1 MLNAE
6 RRIHLASSNQHR
18 RSKSSFSIPHS
29 SFSIAMSSPAQV
41 RSTDAIEAL
50 RASLLKFQQRVQIAV
65 DVLDGELHRASN
77 WVEHDR
83 PSYWKQQT
91 HDAEDAVHAAK
102 LELER
107 CLMMTVAGQR
117 PTCREQKAALEAAK
131 ARRAYCQEKCESVR
145 RWQRNFRHEQ
155 FEYDGRIGQLRRA
168 IELDVPKAAALLQSI
183 LRRLEEYQIERPPES
198 SIPSEPTAAANHT
211 SSIQH
216 PASKP
221 LAPPGDELPTDS
233 AAPRPPVAALPNPE
247 P

>member
-1 MLNAE
+1 
-6 RRIHLASSNQHR
+6 
-18 RSKSSFSIPHS
+18 
-29 SFSIAMSSPAQV
+29 MSSPAQV

-91 HDAEDAVHAAK
+91 HDAEDAVHSAK

-117 PTCREQKAALEAAK
+117 PTCREQKAALDAAK
-131 ARRAYCQEKCESVR
+131 VRRAYCQEKCESVR

-168 IELDVPKAAALLQSI
+168 IELDVPKATALLQTI

-198 SIPSEPTAAANHT
+198 SLPSEPTAAANHT
-211 SSIQH
+211 LQ
-216 PASKP
+216 PP
-221 LAPPGDELPTDS
+221 APPVDESPTA

>member
-1 MLNAE
+1 
-6 RRIHLASSNQHR
+6 
-18 RSKSSFSIPHS
+18 
-29 SFSIAMSSPAQV
+29 MSTPAQV

-83 PSYWKQQT
+83 PAYWKGQT
-91 HDAEDAVHAAK
+91 HDAEDAVHSAK

-107 CLMMTVAGQR
+107 CLMMTVAGER

-131 ARRAYCQEKCESVR
+131 VRRAYCQEKCEAVR
-145 RWQRNFRHEQ
+145 RWQRNMRHEQ

-168 IELDVPKAAALLQSI
+168 MELDVPKAAALLQTI

-198 SIPSEPTAAANHT
+198 SLPSEPTAAAANH
-211 SSIQH
+211 SLQ
-216 PASKP
+216 
-221 LAPPGDELPTDS
+221 PPPSPGGESPSDS
-233 AAPRPPVAALPNPE
+233 AVPRPPVAALPNPE

>member
-1 MLNAE
+1 
-6 RRIHLASSNQHR
+6 
-18 RSKSSFSIPHS
+18 
-29 SFSIAMSSPAQV
+29 MSSPAQV

-91 HDAEDAVHAAK
+91 HDAEDAVHSAK

-131 ARRAYCQEKCESVR
+131 VRRAYCQEKCESVR

-168 IELDVPKAAALLQSI
+168 IELDVPKATALLQTI

-198 SIPSEPTAAANHT
+198 SLPSEPTAAANHT
-211 SSIQH
+211 S
-216 PASKP
+216 KP
-221 LAPPGDELPTDS
+221 LAPPGDESPTDS
-233 AAPRPPVAALPNPE
+233 AAAPRPPVAALPNPE